1 MIDTPAKNI
10 QTRGENGSGNYRDVN
25 ALTSRSVFMDSDLKK
40 LAVLVLVVQGR
51 GKIRHESE
59 VVQI

>member
-1 MIDTPAKNI
+1 MVDNPAKNI

-40 LAVLVLVVQGR
+40 LVVSVLVVQGR
-51 GKIRHESE
+51 GKIRYESE